1 MRTGF
6 FDPLAALLRRSAR
19 LCWIAALSLPLVVAA
34 ADTAPA
40 ARPADDVLKT
50 ARAQIQA
57 KQWPDAL
64 AELRRVN
71 ATASA
76 DWQSLMGYM
85 VRKGSTPDLDA
96 SERFYLAALTIDP
109 RHRGALEY
117 SGELYLMK
125 GDLPRAEQQMA
136 TLDKA
141 CFFGCEELDDLK
153 KAVAR
158 YKLAGKWVAEP

>member
-1 MRTGF
+1 MRPGLF
-6 FDPLAALLRRSAR
+6 GPLAGLLHRSGR
-19 LCWIAALSLPLVVAA
+19 LFWIAALSLPLVVAA

-40 ARPADDVLKT
+40 ARPADDVLKA

-64 AELRRVN
+64 AELRRIN

-76 DWQSLMGYM
+76 DWQSLMGYV

-96 SERFYLAALTIDP
+96 SERYYMAALKIDP

-158 YKLAGKWVAEP
+158 YKVAGKWMPE

>member
-1 MRTGF
+1 MHTGF
-6 FDPLAALLRRSAR
+6 FNPLAGLLRRSAR
-19 LCWIAALSLPLVVAA
+19 LFWIATLSLPLVVAA

-64 AELRRVN
+64 AELRRVD
-71 ATASA
+71 ATTSA
-76 DWQSLMGYM
+76 DWQSLMGYV
-85 VRKGSTPDLDA
+85 VRKGSKPDLDA
-96 SERFYLAALTIDP
+96 SERFYLAALKIDP

-125 GDLPRAEQQMA
+125 GDLPRAEQQLA

-158 YKLAGKWVAEP
+158 YKVAGKWMPE